1 MFLIIVILLGFFV
14 LNRLIEM
21 YFVIPKNSPFYLFS
35 TFSTFVLSVKLN
47 CLLIVALLFIH
58 GVRNF
63 SMNQFLRFSCG
74 EDLSK
79 AITNYLE
86 ITYGFFFNQIS
97 FVILAENYSILI
109 FPLGLPY

>member
-1 MFLIIVILLGFFV
+1 M
-14 LNRLIEM
+14 N
-21 YFVIPKNSPFYLFS
+21 FVIPKNTPFYLFS

-74 EDLSK
+74 KL
-79 AITNYLE
+79 LM
-86 ITYGFFFNQIS
+86 GFFQSNFFRHLGRKLLYFNIS
-97 FVILAENYSILI
+97 LRASILNADGVCTHDLQSS
-109 FPLGLPY
+109 FPACHA